1 MVPSGAVA
9 RFCALLNLPLA
20 VPAPPHLRTKVTLY
34 VHMPAVHAWN
44 APQVVP
50 QAPQLFASVWVLV
63 QVVSQQSGVAPSA
76 GQKPAPQVS
85 PQTPLW
91 HISPVAQ
98 IVAQEPQ
105 CAVSVLVLTQIV
117 PQQVSPVPHEHWIVP
132 PHPSEIEP
140 QKLAGQVPPG
150 VQQALLWQT

>member
-1 MVPSGAVA
+1 MLVH
-9 RFCALLNLPLA
+9 A
-20 VPAPPHLRTKVTLY
+20 VP
-34 VHMPAVHAWN
+34 
-44 APQVVP
+44 
-50 QAPQLFASVWVLV
+50 
-63 QVVSQQSGVAPSA
+63 QQSGVVLLP
-76 GQKPAPQVS
+76 GQKPAPQVTPQS
-85 PQTPLW
+85 PPW
-91 HISPVAQ
+91 HVSPVSQ
-98 IVAQEPQ
+98 MVVQVPQ